1 MAGIAVPSVEL
12 TGGVKFPMIGFGT
25 WQVGI
30 TRKFPNKVH
39 IPIKVRTPDLGLRPL
54 IQAENWAEYLGV
66 EVLLNLKFDTE
77 TKTTTKSYWDS
88 EQERLWYFM
97 RCQGNGTNT
106 GATPVG
112 AYRLDPPT
120 GRASAPEVVGNAV
133 RTALDAGYRHID
145 CAWNY
150 FNEKEVG
157 QAIRDKIAEGKVKRE
172 DVFVTTKLWCTFH
185 RPEDVK
191 RGFQE
196 SLKSLGLDYIDL
208 FLIHGPPAFKP
219 GPKWFPTDDS
229 DFDDTDYVDTFK
241 AMESLVDEGLCRAIG
256 VSNFNPQQ
264 LERVLQNC
272 RIKPAV
278 NQVEL
283 HPYLVQQKLV
293 DYCKSKDV
301 VITAYSP
308 LGSPGRD
315 FAQPGEARVLEDPV
329 VLDIAKNHGKTPAQ
343 VLLRYHLDRGIVVI
357 PKSVTPSRIKENLQ
371 LQDPQGFP
379 LP

>member
-1 MAGIAVPSVEL
+1 MAGITVPSVEL

-25 WQVGI
+25 WQ
-30 TRKFPNKVH
+30 
-39 IPIKVRTPDLGLRPL
+39 
-54 IQAENWAEYLGV
+54 
-66 EVLLNLKFDTE
+66 
-77 TKTTTKSYWDS
+77 
-88 EQERLWYFM
+88 
-97 RCQGNGTNT
+97 
-106 GATPVG
+106 
-112 AYRLDPPT
+112 
-120 GRASAPEVVGNAV
+120 SAPEVVGNAV

-196 SLKSLGLDYIDL
+196 SLKDLGLDYIDL

-219 GPKWFPTDDS
+219 GPKWLATDDS

-264 LERVLQNC
+264 LERVLQDC

-283 HPYLVQQKLV
+283 HPYLVQQQLV
-293 DYCKSKDV
+293 DYCKSKGV

-343 VLLRYHLDRGIVVI
+343 VLLRYHLDRGIVII

-371 LQDPQGFP
+371 VLDFSLTSDDIKKLNSLDRNNRYVDWSFCKTHKYFP
-379 LP
+379 FHDSA